1 MKNQQMVDPET
12 IKWFKVKSS
21 FYKQTFA
28 IKRWKDVVNFVERHI
43 CFDIN
48 VEGQTSETFID
59 VDAEYKDGEF
69 HPISSDSK
77 PAI

>member
-1 MKNQQMVDPET
+1 MKNTKT

-21 FYKQTFA
+21 FYEQTFA
-28 IKRWKDVVNFVERHI
+28 IKRWRDVVEFVKQHI

-59 VDAEYKDGEF
+59 VDAEYKDGGF
-69 HPISSDSK
+69 HPISSDSRF
-77 PAI
+77 AI